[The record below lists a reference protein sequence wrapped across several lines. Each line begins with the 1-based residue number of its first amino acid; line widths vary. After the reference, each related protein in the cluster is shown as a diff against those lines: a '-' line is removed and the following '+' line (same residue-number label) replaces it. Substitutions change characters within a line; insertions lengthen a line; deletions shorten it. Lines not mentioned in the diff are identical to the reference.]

1 MLYELRMDEAMPG
14 QKALL
19 NKRYAEHTIG
29 LFKKHGIDVLVIWNE
44 EMGTT
49 THVTLILVFG
59 SMADREAK
67 WNAFQADPEW
77 QKAREESEKDG
88 FILARSHNRLLSLT
102 SYSVVPKIDTAVQ
115 EMRIYEAVPGKL
127 PALNERFANIT
138 DPLLNKYGIKAHAY
152 WTEEVGTS
160 DQLVYIRG
168 YDSLDDRDKKVHA
181 FHSDPEWLK
190 VLESERQDPLVRRG
204 RNTILLPTDYSPKS

>member
-1 MLYELRMDEAMPG
+1 MLYELRIDEAMPG

-19 NKRYAEHTIG
+19 NKRYAEHTVG

-49 THVTLILVFG
+49 IHVRLVLVFD

-67 WNAFQADPEW
+67 WNAFQDDPEW
-77 QKAREESEKDG
+77 VRAREESEKDG
-88 FILARSHNRLLSLT
+88 LILARSYNRFLRLT
-102 SYSVVPKIDTAVQ
+102 SYSVVPKIDTKVQ

-138 DPLLNKYGIKAHAY
+138 DPLLKKYGIKAHAY

-168 YDSLDDRDKKVHA
+168 YDSLEDRDKKVHA

-204 RNTILLPTDYSPKS
+204 RNTVLIPTGYSPKS